1 MVSIINIKI
10 LLLLSIIVFCLIFA
24 CVESEHLTN
33 FSKNDTFVHCEYMGG
48 LGNQLFIIWTAIAYS
63 LDNNISL
70 SLDIKDKSPGITDRN
85 TYFNNLLINLKDTK
99 NKTLINENI
108 NIHQEYDARTY
119 KNIPRKTKIIIKGYF
134 QSYKYF
140 DHRKNDIIKLL
151 NIDKQQNIIKI
162 KYDYNFNN
170 SLSIHF
176 RIGDYNSLDI
186 HPILNIEYYKKSLK
200 YLQNNNT
207 LIDNIF
213 VFCQN
218 EDRIQVDKMMNLLN
232 IKYTIIDNKI
242 PDYEQLIL
250 MSLCSN
256 NIIANSTY
264 SWWGA
269 YLNSNENKIVI
280 YPNTHQIKGKRWTDD
295 NMFNS
300 WIKI

>member
-1 MVSIINIKI
+1 MIKI
-10 LLLLSIIVFCLIFA
+10 VCLFLIILFCICIGFSQKEKLINNY
-24 CVESEHLTN
+24 N
-33 FSKNDTFVHCEYMGG
+33 FIHCEYMGG

-85 TYFNNLLINLKDTK
+85 TYFENLLINLKDTK
-99 NKTLINENI
+99 NKKLSNDNI
-108 NIHQEYDARTY
+108 YIFKEKESHKYS
-119 KNIPRKTKIIIKGYF
+119 KIPIKKKIIIKGYF

-140 DHRKNDIIKLL
+140 DHKKNDIIKLL
-151 NIDKQQNIIKI
+151 NIDRQQNIVKN

-176 RIGDYNSLDI
+176 RIGDYKNIDI
-186 HPILNIEYYKKSLK
+186 HPIINIEYYKKSID
-200 YLQNNNT
+200 YLQNNNI
-207 LIDNIF
+207 LFENVFI
-213 VFCQN
+213 FCQN
-218 EDRIQVDKMMNLLN
+218 KDRDKVKNMMNTLN
-232 IKYTIIDNKI
+232 INYTITDNNI
-242 PDYEQLIL
+242 PDYEQLLL
-250 MSLCSN
+250 MSLCTN

-280 YPNTHQIKGKRWTDD
+280 YPQIHQIKGKQWTND
-295 NMFNS
+295 NMFDE